1 MEEEKKDNKKA
12 GMKRAL
18 NVRDI
23 LNKKYDVFP
32 FEGNGRTPSTL
43 RKSGAAGSCGVIAAT
58 ERPPL

>member
-32 FEGNGRTPSTL
+32 FEGKWKDAFDTPE
-43 RKSGAAGSCGVIAAT
+43 SGAAGSCGVIAAT

>member
-12 GMKRAL
+12 GMRRAL

-32 FEGNGRTPSTL
+32 FEGKWKDAFDTPEVRGCWL
-43 RKSGAAGSCGVIAAT
+43 CGATAVT
-58 ERPPL
+58 VRPLS